1 MLIFRQKAKKCPLF
15 FVLSPQTSIFVV
27 CIIYNN
33 KKQQDTVMKDFIK
46 YTFASMLG
54 VVLAG
59 IVFTVLGIVSM
70 VGMVASSDTETTVKE
85 NSVFVLDLNGALSER
100 VKENPLQAL
109 MGEDYQMY
117 GLDDILSS
125 IRKAKENEN
134 IKGIYLQA
142 GMMEAGFASLEEIRA
157 ALKDFK
163 ESGKFVVAYGDTYT
177 QGMYY
182 LASVADKVIVNPQG
196 SIAWQGLAAQPVFF
210 TDLLKKVGVE
220 MEIFKVGTYKS
231 AVEPF
236 IATEMSEA
244 NREQMTAYLN
254 STWRRLLED
263 VSASRGMSEDDLN
276 KCADGF
282 MTLSPAETYI
292 ANGLADTLMYKDEVL
307 AYLKGLTDREA
318 DESLRTLS
326 LADMKNV
333 KRNVPLDKSGNIIA
347 VYYAFGGIDESTST
361 DEGINSEKV
370 IRDLR
375 KLREDET
382 IQAVVLR
389 VNSPGGSAYGSE
401 QIWREVVLLKEKKP
415 VVVSMGDYAA
425 SGGYYISCAA
435 DCIVADPTTLTG
447 SIGIFGMFPNMEG
460 LLTDKLG
467 LHFGM
472 VKTNPNADM
481 GDITRPFNATEKA
494 AMQNYINNGY
504 KLFVQRCADGRGM
517 SVEAI
522 EKIAEG
528 RVWTGATAKELG
540 LVDELG
546 GLDKALE
553 IAAQKAGV
561 EAYSVLNYPG
571 KESLFSSLMNE
582 GKDSYIDGKMSETM
596 GEYYDYVKLVQNLKD
611 ADRIQARMPFDLR
624 IR

>member
-1 MLIFRQKAKKCPLF
+1 
-15 FVLSPQTSIFVV
+15 
-27 CIIYNN
+27 
-33 KKQQDTVMKDFIK
+33 MKDFIK

-254 STWRRLLED
+254 STWGRLLED

-481 GDITRPFNATEKA
+481 GDITRPFNATEKE

-571 KESLFSSLMNE
+571 KESIFSSLMNE

>member
-1 MLIFRQKAKKCPLF
+1 
-15 FVLSPQTSIFVV
+15 
-27 CIIYNN
+27 
-33 KKQQDTVMKDFIK
+33 MKDFFK
-46 YTFASMLG
+46 FTFASMLG

-59 IVFTVLGIVSM
+59 IVFTILGIVSL
-70 VGMVASSDTETTVKE
+70 VGMMASSDTETEVKE
-85 NSVFVLDLNGALSER
+85 NSIFVLDLDGILSER
-100 VKENPLQAL
+100 VQENPLQTL
-109 MGEDYQMY
+109 IGDEFQSY
-117 GLDDILSS
+117 GLDEILAS
-125 IRKAKENEN
+125 IQKAKENEN

-142 GMMEAGFASLEEIRA
+142 GMMEASFASLEEIRH

-163 ESGKFVVAYGDTYT
+163 DSGKFIVAYGDDYT

-182 LASVADKVIVNPQG
+182 LASVADKIIVNPQG
-196 SIAWQGLAAQPVFF
+196 SITWQGLASQTIFF
-210 TDLLKKVGVE
+210 KDLLEKVGVE

-244 NREQMTAYLN
+244 NREQTTAFLN
-254 STWRRLLED
+254 SIWGRLLED
-263 VSASRGMSEDDLN
+263 VSASRSISIDDL
-276 KCADGF
+276 KQYADGF
-282 MTLSPAETYI
+282 TMFSPAESYI
-292 ANGLADTLMYKDEVL
+292 ANGLADTLMYKDGVL
-307 AYLKGLTDREA
+307 AYLKEMSGREA

-326 LADMKNV
+326 LEDMKNV

-347 VYYAFGGIDESTST
+347 VYYAFGGIDDGTSPE
-361 DEGINSEKV
+361 EGINSEKV
-370 IRDLR
+370 IKDLR

-415 VVVSMGDYAA
+415 VIVSMGDYAA

-447 SIGIFGMFPNMEG
+447 SIGIFGMFPNMEN

-467 LHFGM
+467 LHFET
-472 VKTNPNADM
+472 VKTNKFADM
-481 GDITRPFNATEKA
+481 GNRTRSFNSEEKA
-494 AMQNYINNGY
+494 AMQNYINQGY
-504 KLFVQRCADGRGM
+504 KLFVQRCAEGRGM
-517 SVEAI
+517 TTEAI

-528 RVWTGATAKELG
+528 RVWTGAAAKELG

-546 GLDKALE
+546 GLDKAVD
-553 IAAQKAGV
+553 IAAEKAGV
-561 EAYSVLNYPG
+561 ESYSIISYPS
-571 KESLFSSLMNE
+571 ESNFLSTLMNE
-582 GKDSYIDGKMSETM
+582 GKEDYINGKMEDAL
-596 GEYYDYVKLVQNLKD
+596 GEYYHYLRFVENVKNMD
-611 ADRIQARMPFDLR
+611 NIQARMPFKLR

>member
-1 MLIFRQKAKKCPLF
+1 
-15 FVLSPQTSIFVV
+15 
-27 CIIYNN
+27 
-33 KKQQDTVMKDFIK
+33 MKDFFK
-46 YTFASMLG
+46 FTFASMLG

-59 IVFTVLGIVSM
+59 IVFTILGIVSM
-70 VGMVASSDTETTVKE
+70 VGMVASSDTETTINE
-85 NSVFVLDLNGALSER
+85 NSIFVLDLDGALSER
-100 VKENPLQAL
+100 VEENPFQSLLGDDYQAL
-109 MGEDYQMY
+109 
-117 GLDDILSS
+117 GLNDILTS
-125 IRKAKENEN
+125 IQKAKENDN
-134 IKGIYLQA
+134 IKGIYLQTGLLQA
-142 GMMEAGFASLEEIRA
+142 SFASLEEIRH

-163 ESGKFVVAYGDTYT
+163 ESGKFIVAYADQYE

-196 SIAWQGLAAQPVFF
+196 SIAWHGLASQPVFYK
-210 TDLLKKVGVE
+210 DLLAKIGID
-220 MEIFKVGTYKS
+220 MQIFKVGTYKS

-244 NREQMTAYLN
+244 NREQVTAFLH
-254 STWRRLLED
+254 SIWGRLLED
-263 VSASRGMSEDDLN
+263 ISASRNIPVETLNQYADELMDL
-276 KCADGF
+276 KQ
-282 MTLSPAETYI
+282 AEAYI
-292 ANGLADTLMYKDEVL
+292 TCGLADTLLYKDGVL
-307 AYLKGLTDREA
+307 DYLKEMSGREK

-347 VYYAFGGIDESTST
+347 VYYAFGGIDDSTSP

-370 IRDLR
+370 CKDLR

-382 IQAVVLR
+382 IKAVVLR

-401 QIWREVVLLKEKKP
+401 QIWREVVLLKEQKP
-415 VVVSMGDYAA
+415 VIVSMGDYAA

-447 SIGIFGMFPNMEG
+447 SIGIFGMFPNLEG

-467 LHFGM
+467 LHFDM
-472 VKTNPNADM
+472 VKTNKFADM
-481 GDITRPFNATEKA
+481 GDMTRAFNADEKA

-504 KLFVQRCADGRGM
+504 KLFVKRCADGRGM

-528 RVWTGATAKELG
+528 RVWTGATAKEIG

-553 IAAQKAGV
+553 IAAEKAEV
-561 EAYSVLNYPG
+561 EAYSIINYPSQSG
-571 KESLFSSLMNE
+571 FFSSLMNK
-582 GKDSYIDGKMSETM
+582 GKDDYINGKMRETL
-596 GEYYDYVKLVQNLKD
+596 GESYHYLQFVENLKEM
-611 ADRIQARMPFDLR
+611 DRIQARMPFDLR